1 MTPATEADE
10 ISNIAFGFM
19 GSKALF
25 LAIDLDLFSKLA
37 EGPKTADEVAEATD
51 VHRDRVE
58 TLMTALAGLGLLTV
72 EDGKFANS
80 PAAESF
86 LVKGAK
92 YDFGDYLRLQVG
104 KQMYGLLDQIEDVL
118 TAIARPSHAA
128 ALQPRLHDVLGR
140 GFNGAASD
148 RQPSREE
155 LRVTH
160 AITME
165 AEVVDG
171 VLDDVSLLRAVVGQR
186 PSVSAHRAD
195 GVVDAALVDFATFSS
210 ARGAV
215 LEIIQSGM
223 DIPPGTLIFE
233 DPPIHNIHRKLLS
246 RIFTPRKVS
255 ALEPKIREFTAR
267 CLDPL
272 IGTGGFDFVK
282 DLGAQMPMRVIG
294 MLLGI
299 PEADQQ
305 HVVEHGDSTL
315 RTERGGKMTENPDGA
330 IATGEVFAE
339 YIDWRAKH
347 PSDDIMTELLTAEF
361 ADETGVI
368 RRLGRDELLLYLQV
382 IATAGSETTTRLLG
396 WAGKVLAEHP
406 DQRHTLV
413 TNRTLLPSAIEEL
426 LRFEPPAPHVSRYV
440 TCDVEYY
447 GRSVPAGSAMMLT
460 ASTIPSSRVCS
471 GLANRF
477 ERHNSSSAKPR

>member
-1 MTPATEADE
+1 M
-10 ISNIAFGFM
+10 
-19 GSKALF
+19 
-25 LAIDLDLFSKLA
+25 
-37 EGPKTADEVAEATD
+37 
-51 VHRDRVE
+51 
-58 TLMTALAGLGLLTV
+58 
-72 EDGKFANS
+72 
-80 PAAESF
+80 
-86 LVKGAK
+86 
-92 YDFGDYLRLQVG
+92 
-104 KQMYGLLDQIEDVL
+104 
-118 TAIARPSHAA
+118 
-128 ALQPRLHDVLGR
+128 
-140 GFNGAASD
+140 
-148 RQPSREE
+148 
-155 LRVTH
+155 
-160 AITME
+160 
-165 AEVVDG
+165 
-171 VLDDVSLLRAVVGQR
+171 
-186 PSVSAHRAD
+186 SVSADSDVYYDPYDIELNRDPYPAFRRIREEAPLYYNDRHDFFALSRYAD
-195 GVVDAALVDFATFSS
+195 VDAALVDFATFSS

-447 GRSVPAGSAMMLT
+447 GRSVPAGSAMMLMVG
-460 ASTIPSSRVCS
+460 A
-471 GLANRF
+471 ANRD
-477 ERHNSSSAKPR
+477 PRRFGEDSDCFNIHREPRQHVSFGVGTHFCLGNALARLEGRVALDEILDRFPEWEVDLSNAELSPTSTVRGWESMPAVLH